1 MEFFDILHI
10 LKLGKLLTSDI
21 QNLLKILAMFG
32 PEGSIAEAYIAN
44 ECLQSCSLYM
54 EGGNSRSYWSR
65 KNKDDTKHEID
76 KEGCLFPTIGKSYGS
91 VEVIKLDQ
99 KTWVQAH
106 RYVLFNCES
115 DVVDYYK
122 NEHISEIKRLHRKR
136 RLTQHQLNRLHFE
149 NFHEWFKEQVNELDL
164 ISNISNDIKAL
175 AQGPCYFARR
185 FKAFHMNNGYP
196 FRTKQYEEF
205 MQTQNSGVLV
215 VSMTESYAST
225 TDSAPKSGNITYYGR
240 LNDIVELNYYEKF
253 KVVLFKCDWVDVT
266 QGRGVMKDDLGF
278 TLVNF
283 SHLIHSGDRISD
295 EPIVFAGQAQQVI
308 FVQDPE
314 DHEWFV
320 PRSIKSRDI
329 FDMGEENSKR
339 FDSSMQCDTTN
350 LTILENIRDLE
361 DDNNGWV
368 RGGVDGIEIVT
379 D

>member
-1 MEFFDILHI
+1 
-10 LKLGKLLTSDI
+10 
-21 QNLLKILAMFG
+21 
-32 PEGSIAEAYIAN
+32 
-44 ECLQSCSLYM
+44 M
-54 EGGNSRSYWSR
+54 EGGDSRSYWSR
-65 KNKDDTKHEID
+65 KSKDDTKHEID

-99 KTWVQAH
+99 KTWMQAH

-136 RLTQHQLNRLHFE
+136 CLTQHQLNRLHFE
-149 NFHEWFKEQVNELDL
+149 NFHEWFKEQLS
-164 ISNISNDIKAL
+164 IAL
-175 AQGPCYFARR
+175 WAGPCYFARR
-185 FKAFHMNNGYP
+185 FKAFHMNNGYR

-225 TDSAPKSGNITYYGR
+225 TNSAPKSGNITYYGR

-253 KVVLFKCDWVDVT
+253 KVVLFKCDWVDELKVE
-266 QGRGVMKDDLGF
+266 D
-278 TLVNF
+278 
-283 SHLIHSGDRISD
+283 D
-295 EPIVFAGQAQQVI
+295 EPFVFAGQAQQVI

-320 PRSIKSRDI
+320 PRSIKPRDI
-329 FDMGEENSKR
+329 FDKGEESK
-339 FDSSMQCDTTN
+339 
-350 LTILENIRDLE
+350 NIRDLE

-368 RGGVDGIEIVT
+368 RGGVDGIEIGT